1 MSGNGVAA
9 FPHQRGR
16 QIECGTACA
25 QTREIRPTDWLI
37 VSPSKMSTPG
47 ETSSACGVVG
57 RVPG

>member
-47 ETSSACGVVG
+47 ETSSACGA
-57 RVPG
+57 